1 MSLAERL
8 RQKERG
14 PSIKVKFTM
23 HTAMLE
29 KIKKEQLKLRN
40 RSNYERQKADC
51 KEISKMIAFI
61 SPRFKKRTLN
71 N

>member
-40 RSNYERQKADC
+40 RSNYER
-51 KEISKMIAFI
+51 
-61 SPRFKKRTLN
+61 
-71 N
+71 